1 MSADRERPKGQTGL
15 KDMIKTDIT
24 SVRRQYDR
32 HMRAKAAIL
41 AACGVMVFVTA
52 VFSICV
58 GAADLSFSD
67 VVHAFWA
74 DETVRAQP
82 NYDTTTKIV
91 WLLRMPRVIMAVFAG
106 AGLALCG
113 TVMQGITRNP
123 LVSPYT
129 VGISNAASF
138 GVAAVVLFSGKLPFL
153 AGIDGQLMKMAGAF
167 LMAMLC
173 AAGVYGVSAARRMNV
188 TTLVLMG
195 TALSY
200 LFSALSNTMQYL
212 ANEQELSTI
221 VHWTF
226 GSLQKATW
234 PQVGI
239 VAGAFVAVFVV
250 SMFYAR
256 HLNAMAGASED
267 VPRALGIH
275 VTAVRLITGILTVML
290 SALVISFVGV
300 IGFVGIVAPHIARM
314 IVGSDHRTL
323 IPLSCICGGMLLV
336 LSDTI
341 GRTLFSPVVIPVG
354 IVVAYVGVPIFVHL
368 ILSQK
373 RGRALNA

>member
-1 MSADRERPKGQTGL
+1 MN
-15 KDMIKTDIT
+15 T
-24 SVRRQYDR
+24 SDVSGVRRQYDR

-41 AACGVMVFVTA
+41 AACGIAVFVVA
-52 VFSICV
+52 VLSICV
-58 GAADLSFSD
+58 GAADLSFAD

-82 NYDTTTKIV
+82 NYETTTKIV

-138 GVAAVVLFSGKLPFL
+138 GVAMVVLFSTKIPLL
-153 AGIDGQLMKMAGAF
+153 AGLNGQIAKMTGAF

-173 AAGVYGVSAARRMNV
+173 AAGVYGVSATRRMNV

-212 ANEQELSTI
+212 ANEQQLSTI

-234 PQVGI
+234 AQVGI
-239 VAGAFVAVFVV
+239 VAAVFAVV
-250 SMFYAR
+250 FAISMFYAR

-267 VPRALGIH
+267 VPKALGIH
-275 VTAVRLITGILTVML
+275 VTAVRLITGVLTVML
-290 SALVISFVGV
+290 SALIISFVGV

-323 IPLSCICGGMLLV
+323 IPLSCICGGALLV
-336 LSDTI
+336 VSDTI

-354 IVVAYVGVPIFVHL
+354 IVVAYVGVPIFIHL
-368 ILSQK
+368 IVSQK
-373 RGRALNA
+373 RRGSLNA